1 MISQILDLC
10 TQLFKLSLHITD
22 PVCAGSGSF
31 WREVKPTAGQ
41 GASKDHQKTDA
52 YTITAAKLQLQS
64 SDGNN
69 FMAGGYHMRRN
80 CVRGSRHQEG

>member
-1 MISQILDLC
+1 M
-10 TQLFKLSLHITD
+10 
-22 PVCAGSGSF
+22 
-31 WREVKPTAGQ
+31 KPTAGQ